1 MTIKAAYAR
10 QTIDHQA
17 IASAFCFVAL
27 ALLPIAWKL
36 DRSRLAR
43 TVCSI
48 TLAISLFVALPINLR
63 YNSQTNYFLYPSL
76 ILYNFIQLN
85 ARVEAL
91 INCFTGSSKFKND
104 YAKRMS
110 KIKND
115 YELPEIN
122 GSVDIYPALCN
133 VVLAHGYDYRP
144 RPVFQSY
151 LAYRQSLADLNLTHL
166 KTGKAA
172 DYLILQD
179 LKDLYGYYPM
189 IYDGPSWPEILSR
202 YKAIELHKGGLL
214 VKKRAAPLPYEL
226 KSLLSVPLKLG
237 ESVELSK
244 DTGNKIVFAKINL
257 PLTPFG
263 SLQKL
268 FWRIYP
274 PTLTVHLK
282 DGSKRSFS
290 APSEIMKSGFI
301 ISPFIEK
308 TEEIQSLFK
317 RSDALNP
324 LEVQAFSVAEEK
336 KDLPLPIF
344 QDGTVELFQI
354 DGKNLENVE

>member
-36 DRSRLAR
+36 DKSRLAR
-43 TVCSI
+43 TICGI
-48 TLAISLFVALPINLR
+48 ILAISLFVALPINLR

-91 INCFTGSSKFKND
+91 INCVNGSSTFKNE

-110 KIKND
+110 KVKND
-115 YELPEIN
+115 NELPEIK
-122 GSVDIYPALCN
+122 GSVDIYPCLCN
-133 VVLAHGYDYRP
+133 VVLAHGYNYKP
-144 RPVFQSY
+144 RPIFQSY
-151 LAYRQSLADLNLTHL
+151 LAYRKSLADLNATHL

-172 DYLILQD
+172 DYLILQE

-189 IYDGPSWPEILSR
+189 LYDGPSWPEILSR
-202 YKAIELHKGGLL
+202 YQPIELHKGGLL
-214 VKKRAAPLPYEL
+214 VKKRATPLSYEL
-226 KSLLSVPLKLG
+226 KSLRRVPLKLG
-237 ESVELSK
+237 EKIDLSK
-244 DTGNKIVFAKINL
+244 DTGKKIVFAKINL

-282 DGSKRSFS
+282 DGSKQSFC

-301 ISPFIEK
+301 ISPFVEK
-308 TEEIQSLFK
+308 TEEIQSLFTK
-317 RSDALNP
+317 SDALNP
-324 LEVQAFSVAEEK
+324 LEVQAFSIVEEK
-336 KDLPLPIF
+336 KDLPLPVF

-354 DGKNLENVE
+354 DSNNLENVE